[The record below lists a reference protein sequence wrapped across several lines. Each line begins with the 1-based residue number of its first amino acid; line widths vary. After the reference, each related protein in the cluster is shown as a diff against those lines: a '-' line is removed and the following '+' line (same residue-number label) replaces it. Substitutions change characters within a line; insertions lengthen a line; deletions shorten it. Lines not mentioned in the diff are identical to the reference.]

1 MAGMDDGAGRK
12 AIKDWIEQQFGE
24 LDQKSYYQLL
34 GIERS
39 ADERQI
45 VNAYYHMVAR
55 FHPDNYVDA
64 LDADTRAKLVSL
76 YSRLVEG
83 YLVLRNPQKRSQYGK
98 LVEQGKVRF
107 TLAEERAPRKDP
119 DSDVTNAS
127 ARRFFKLG
135 KAALAAGDGK
145 GAIMNLKLALS
156 VEPDN
161 AAIQAEIAR
170 AETLMGGKGR

>member
-1 MAGMDDGAGRK
+1 MAPIDDTAARQ
-12 AIKDWIEQQFGE
+12 AIKGWIEQQFDE

-34 GIERS
+34 GIDRG

-45 VNAYYHMVAR
+45 VNAYYLMVAR

-64 LDADTRAKLVSL
+64 LDGDTRAKLVSL

-83 YLVLRNPQKRSQYGK
+83 YIVLRNPQKRALYTK
-98 LVEQGKVRF
+98 LVEQGKLRF
-107 TLAEERAPRKDP
+107 TVAEERAPRRDP
-119 DSDVTNAS
+119 DGDIANAS

-135 KAALAAGDGK
+135 KAALSAGDPK
-145 GAIMNLKLALS
+145 GALMNLKLALS

-170 AETLMGGKGR
+170 AEALVGGKGR